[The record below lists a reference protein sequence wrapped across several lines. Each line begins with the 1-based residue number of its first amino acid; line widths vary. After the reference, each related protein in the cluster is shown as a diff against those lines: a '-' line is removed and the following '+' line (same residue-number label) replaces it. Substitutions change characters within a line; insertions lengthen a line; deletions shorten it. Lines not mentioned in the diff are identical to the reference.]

1 MLLNNYENRKRYYV
15 KEKTI
20 IDVIENDATNNNYIR
35 IIIMLHLK
43 SKIYLINFVWHK
55 TYTFS

>member
-43 SKIYLINFVWHK
+43 SKIYMINLV
-55 TYTFS
+55 

>member
-20 IDVIENDATNNNYIR
+20 IDVIENDATNNYIR

-43 SKIYLINFVWHK
+43 SKIYLINFV
-55 TYTFS
+55 